1 MLDVLAVLGGL
12 DREDDVDYINN
23 YLFRP
28 RVPFTVLF
36 AVGGWS
42 AGSPTNFLET
52 YDSRADRW
60 LFSVDTDS
68 SPRAYHGL
76 CTLNGLIYMIGNHIR
91 IYLAVACI
99 AEAIHFI

>member
-1 MLDVLAVLGGL
+1 MIEEDSECREYMSDILTVLGGL
-12 DREDDVDYINN
+12 GQEDDVDYFNN

-28 RVPFTVLF
+28 RIPYGVLF

-60 LFSVDTDS
+60 LFSVDTDT

-76 CTLNGLIYMIGNHIR
+76 CNLNGFIYMIGR
-91 IYLAVACI
+91 
-99 AEAIHFI
+99 

>member
-1 MLDVLAVLGGL
+1 MEDVLTVLSGL
-12 DREDDVDYINN
+12 KADDDVDIINN

-28 RVPFTVLF
+28 RVPYDVLF

-52 YDSRADRW
+52 YDCRADRW

-76 CTLNGLIYMIGNHIR
+76 CNLNGYIYMIGSYIVPT
-91 IYLAVACI
+91 AK
-99 AEAIHFI
+99 

>member
-1 MLDVLAVLGGL
+1 MIEEESECREYMSDVLTVLGGL
-12 DREDDVDYINN
+12 GQEDDVDYFNN

-28 RVPFTVLF
+28 RIPYGVLF

-60 LFSVDTDS
+60 LFSVDTDT

-76 CTLNGLIYMIGNHIR
+76 CNLNGYIYMIG
-91 IYLAVACI
+91 
-99 AEAIHFI
+99 E